1 MANPIIPSG
10 QRIIR
15 QIGELDDPVER
26 ARRQDEERRI
36 REDDEHFRRTGENR
50 PPITDYSPLV
60 EDNPRED
67 IANDGDSYDEQPL
80 FHQRPN
86 NHTVAGDWAE
96 DDPTEIINPDNQRNR
111 RASGSSQ
118 RVMSERESYLRREQE
133 KKDNEQK
140 TLENKNRKKY
150 NNITSGLEAD

>member
-67 IANDGDSYDEQPL
+67 IANDGDSYDELIP
-80 FHQRPN
+80 HYQRPN
-86 NHTVAGDWAE
+86 NHTVDGDWSE
-96 DDPTEIINPDNQRNR
+96 DNPTQIIGGNRTNRHNPFNR
-111 RASGSSQ
+111 
-118 RVMSERESYLRREQE
+118 SEMGAYLGREQE

-140 TLENKNRKKY
+140 TLENENRKKY
-150 NNITSGLEAD
+150 NNAICGLETDHDS